1 VYDQFVAGFNS
12 ETKHQSNDIKK
23 RLNLIYNAISPLN
36 NQYINFK
43 VISRW
48 FDLVSLLF
56 VFSLQN

>member
-1 VYDQFVAGFNS
+1 VYDQFVARFNS
-12 ETKHQSNDIKK
+12 EMKHQSNDIKK
-23 RLNLIYNAISPLN
+23 RLNLIYNAILPLN